1 VFFSSRSIIELLKG
15 SIKVLVLGG
24 VAFYVIYTNL
34 DDIMEVVLQPFDS
47 VAEKMSDLA
56 FEILTKVGGLFVLI
70 AVGDFFWQK

>member
-1 VFFSSRSIIELLKG
+1 M
-15 SIKVLVLGG
+15 
-24 VAFYVIYTNL
+24 IYTNL